1 MVSSIATR
9 ENRASKLS
17 CEGDGGG
24 GGAAYVRTRRGLD
37 RVVADALF
45 IARNPEG

>member
-17 CEGDGGG
+17 CEEDGGG
-24 GGAAYVRTRRGLD
+24 GAYMRTRRGLD